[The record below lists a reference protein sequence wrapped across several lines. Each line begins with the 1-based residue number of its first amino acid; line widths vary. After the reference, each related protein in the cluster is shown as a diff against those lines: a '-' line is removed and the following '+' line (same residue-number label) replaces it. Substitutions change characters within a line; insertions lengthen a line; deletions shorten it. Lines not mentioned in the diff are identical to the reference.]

1 MKDKIIRNRAIVTIM
16 VLVVLLGNLSST
28 YAFNFD
34 VTAEEEIRGR
44 EKKIQVLVDNGFIE
58 GYSNGNLNLDKE
70 IKRSEV
76 AKLLTYANDMLDM
89 SDSLAKSGSSFYDVN
104 NSYWANGMI
113 NATTKV
119 SAKSNGLFMIN
130 GYPDGSF
137 KPENNVT
144 YTELAKILLVLSDNN
159 LSEEDLKN
167 FDKDWPKAW
176 INKAD
181 GFGLLDDVKI
191 SDLNKALNRE
201 EAFTMFYN
209 AMSKIDYKNI
219 DNAKDK
225 NTKEIDIKAENK
237 KIDYAPK
244 NEIKKRVIDENT
256 VAGIISKKIQNN
268 VDTIYNNGGDK
279 SLLYVD
285 ESVDLVLESSKDIQV
300 VNNFY
305 ENLKINNSGLNNKEI
320 MNKAVQEISD
330 IAINSFKTE
339 CLEYHDLKDNAYLN
353 YGIEASEFKSN
364 ISYVSDGNSIIKVK
378 INLTHNITTSMA
390 KDKLF
395 AKKQMAE
402 NKADEVINS
411 LDLNSSGISDYEKV
425 LKMHDYIINNAYYN
439 NKNDAEKSVEEKVN
453 DHSAYG
459 VLVAG
464 YGVCDSYAKAFQM
477 MCKKTGIDCIYVTGS
492 INKGGTVERH
502 AWNKVNIDGNWY
514 NVDVTWDDPIVKGKN
529 VNVLIHDYFLKSD
542 AQISKTHKQD
552 ANYSGYVA
560 TNNYK

>member
-58 GYSNGNLNLDKE
+58 GYSNGNLNLDKG

-89 SDSLAKSGSSFYDVN
+89 SGSLAKSGSAFYDVN

-144 YTELAKILLVLSDNN
+144 YAELAKILLVLSDNN

-219 DNAKDK
+219 DKAKDK
-225 NTKEIDIKAENK
+225 NTKELDIKAENK

>member
-58 GYSNGNLNLDKE
+58 GYSNGNLNLDKG

-76 AKLLTYANDMLDM
+76 AKLLTYANDILDM
-89 SDSLAKSGSSFYDVN
+89 SGSLAKSGSAFYDVN

-144 YTELAKILLVLSDNN
+144 YAELAKILLVLSDNN

-219 DNAKDK
+219 DKAKDK
-225 NTKEIDIKAENK
+225 N
-237 KIDYAPK
+237 
-244 NEIKKRVIDENT
+244 
-256 VAGIISKKIQNN
+256 
-268 VDTIYNNGGDK
+268 
-279 SLLYVD
+279 
-285 ESVDLVLESSKDIQV
+285 
-300 VNNFY
+300 
-305 ENLKINNSGLNNKEI
+305 SG
-320 MNKAVQEISD
+320 
-330 IAINSFKTE
+330 
-339 CLEYHDLKDNAYLN
+339 
-353 YGIEASEFKSN
+353 
-364 ISYVSDGNSIIKVK
+364 
-378 INLTHNITTSMA
+378 
-390 KDKLF
+390 
-395 AKKQMAE
+395 
-402 NKADEVINS
+402 
-411 LDLNSSGISDYEKV
+411 
-425 LKMHDYIINNAYYN
+425 
-439 NKNDAEKSVEEKVN
+439 
-453 DHSAYG
+453 
-459 VLVAG
+459 
-464 YGVCDSYAKAFQM
+464 
-477 MCKKTGIDCIYVTGS
+477 
-492 INKGGTVERH
+492 
-502 AWNKVNIDGNWY
+502 
-514 NVDVTWDDPIVKGKN
+514 
-529 VNVLIHDYFLKSD
+529 
-542 AQISKTHKQD
+542 
-552 ANYSGYVA
+552 
-560 TNNYK
+560 

>member
-58 GYSNGNLNLDKE
+58 GYSNGNLNLDKG

-89 SDSLAKSGSSFYDVN
+89 SDSLAKSGGAFYDVN

-144 YTELAKILLVLSDNN
+144 YAELAKILLVLSDNN

-225 NTKEIDIKAENK
+225 NTKELDIKAENK

-320 MNKAVQEISD
+320 MNKAVKEISS

>member
-58 GYSNGNLNLDKE
+58 GYSNGNLNLDKG

-89 SDSLAKSGSSFYDVN
+89 SDSLAKSGSAFYDVN

-144 YTELAKILLVLSDNN
+144 YAELAKILLVLSDNN

-167 FDKDWPKAW
+167 FDRDWPKAW

-181 GFGLLDDVKI
+181 SFGLLDDVKI

-237 KIDYAPK
+237 KVDYAPK
-244 NEIKKRVIDENT
+244 NEIKKRVLDENT

-320 MNKAVQEISD
+320 MNKAVKEISD

-439 NKNDAEKSVEEKVN
+439 NKNDDEKSLEERVN

-492 INKGGTVERH
+492 INKGGKVERH

>member
-58 GYSNGNLNLDKE
+58 GYSNGNLNLDKG

-89 SDSLAKSGSSFYDVN
+89 SGSLAKSGGAFYDVDN
-104 NSYWANGMI
+104 YYWANGMI

-119 SAKSNGLFMIN
+119 SAKSNGLFMIK

-144 YTELAKILLVLSDNN
+144 YAELAKILLVLSDSS
-159 LSEEDLKN
+159 LKEEDLKN
-167 FDKDWPKAW
+167 FDKDWPKAG

-219 DNAKDK
+219 DKAKDK

-237 KIDYAPK
+237 KVDYAPK

-279 SLLYVD
+279 SLLNVD

-320 MNKAVQEISD
+320 MNKAVKEISD

-492 INKGGTVERH
+492 VNKGGNVERH